1 MRSSRARLVPVTVG
15 AILCLGR
22 MRTNAADE
30 LTPANPASPPASTHA
45 LHTLPQRPLKSPID
59 AFRKLLAMSPAERE
73 RYLTNY
79 PAAARE
85 KILGKVEEYSLLPPD
100 YRELRL
106 QVTEL
111 RWYLLPMMKLPRA
124 DREAHLQLIPEP
136 YQKLVSARLE
146 EWDIWPPPLKD
157 EVLEYETTL
166 SRFVGRNAE
175 GTAVVQPQMSIDDL
189 PERDRLQAEQKL
201 ARWQELPPAERQLLF
216 ARFQHFFD
224 LSESEKEKTL
234 DALSESER
242 QETEKVLNSI
252 EKKPKSEQEQYL
264 AAFREFSEM
273 SAPAREQF
281 MKNAERWRQMSPA
294 ERQAWRDLV
303 KQLSEMPPL
312 PPDLVLPR
320 AQPIGPAAGTNST
333 APK

>member
-1 MRSSRARLVPVTVG
+1 MRSFRARLVRVTVG

-22 MRTNAADE
+22 MQTNAADD
-30 LTPANPASPPASTHA
+30 LTPTNPAAPPVSNRL
-45 LHTLPQRPLKSPID
+45 LHTLPQRPLKSPIES
-59 AFRKLLAMSPAERE
+59 FRKLLAVSPAERE
-73 RYLTNY
+73 RFLTNY
-79 PAAARE
+79 PAPTRNR
-85 KILGKVEEYSLLPPD
+85 ILAKVEEYSMLPPD
-100 YRELRL
+100 FRELRL

-111 RWYLLPMMKLPRA
+111 RWYLLPLMKTPRESRA
-124 DREAHLQLIPEP
+124 AQLQLIPEP
-136 YQKLVSARLE
+136 YQHLVSARLE

-175 GTAVVQPQMSIDDL
+175 GTPVVQPQMAIDEL
-189 PERDRLQAEQKL
+189 SEKDRIQAERKL
-201 ARWQELPPAERQLLF
+201 ARWQRLLPAERQQLF
-216 ARFQHFFD
+216 AGFQHFFE
-224 LSESEKEKTL
+224 LSEDEKEKTL

-242 QETEKVLNSI
+242 REAEKVLNSI

-264 AAFREFSEM
+264 AAFRQFSEM
-273 SAPAREQF
+273 SAHDREQF

-312 PPDLVLPR
+312 PPDLILPR
-320 AQPIGPAAGTNST
+320 AQPIGPATGVNSV

>member
-1 MRSSRARLVPVTVG
+1 MRLSCARLVHVTVG

-22 MRTNAADE
+22 AQTNAADD
-30 LTPANPASPPASTHA
+30 LAPTNPASPPVANRP

-59 AFRKLLAMSPAERE
+59 SFRKLLAMSPAERE

-85 KILGKVEEYSLLPPD
+85 KILDKVEEYSHLPPD

-111 RWYLLPMMKLPRA
+111 RWYLLPVLRLPPASRA
-124 DREAHLQLIPEP
+124 AHVQLIPEP

-146 EWDIWPPPLKD
+146 EWDIWPPSLKD

-166 SRFVGRNAE
+166 SRFVGRNTE
-175 GTAVVQPQMSIDDL
+175 GTPVVQPQMNVDDL
-189 PERDRLQAEQKL
+189 SERDRLQAEQKL
-201 ARWQELPPAERQLLF
+201 ARWQELPPGERRQMF
-216 ARFQHFFD
+216 ASFQRFFD

-234 DALSESER
+234 DALSESQR
-242 QETEKVLNSI
+242 QEAEKVLSPI

-264 AAFREFSEM
+264 AAFRQFSEM
-273 SAPAREQF
+273 SAPEREQF
-281 MKNAERWRQMSPA
+281 MKNAGRWRQMSPA

-312 PPDLVLPR
+312 PPDLILPR
-320 AQPIGPAAGTNST
+320 AQPIGPATGTNSVV
-333 APK
+333 PK